1 MHPILDET
9 LCAEALFASHLQAS
23 DMISPADVDDV
34 VAQVLRRD
42 GPCACAA
49 RMAYE
54 FGEHPD
60 TAVRRMRWAR
70 RMVRRLPAPDTPP
83 RGRKSPAKRGGP
95 LPDHAAS

>member
-1 MHPILDET
+1 MHLFPDET
-9 LCAEALFASHLQAS
+9 LRTEALFASTLQAS
-23 DMISPADVDDV
+23 DMIDPKDVDDV

-42 GPCACAA
+42 GPCECAA

-70 RMVRRLPAPDTPP
+70 RMIRRFPA
-83 RGRKSPAKRGGP
+83 A
-95 LPDHAAS
+95 

>member
-1 MHPILDET
+1 MSPFSDET
-9 LCAEALFASHLQAS
+9 LCAEALFASHVQAS
-23 DMISPADVDDV
+23 DPIKAQDVDDA

-42 GPCACAA
+42 GAGECAA

-70 RMVRRLPAPDTPP
+70 RTIRRVAT
-83 RGRKSPAKRGGP
+83 A
-95 LPDHAAS
+95 H

>member
-1 MHPILDET
+1 MHPSHDET
-9 LCAEALFASHLQAS
+9 LRAEALFASPLQAS
-23 DMISPADVDDV
+23 DPIDPEDVDDV

-42 GPCACAA
+42 GPGGCAA

-70 RMVRRLPAPDTPP
+70 RMVRRL
-83 RGRKSPAKRGGP
+83 GG
-95 LPDHAAS
+95 A

>member
-1 MHPILDET
+1 MHPFPDET
-9 LCAEALFASHLQAS
+9 ERAEALFVSPLQAS
-23 DMISPADVDDV
+23 DPVSPQDVDDV

-42 GPCACAA
+42 GPGECAA

-70 RMVRRLPAPDTPP
+70 RIIRRLPAPD
-83 RGRKSPAKRGGP
+83 
-95 LPDHAAS
+95 HAT

>member
-1 MHPILDET
+1 MHPVPDET
-9 LCAEALFASHLQAS
+9 LRAEALFVSQLQAS
-23 DMISPADVDDV
+23 DLIDPKEVDAV

-42 GPCACAA
+42 GPGECAA

-70 RMVRRLPAPDTPP
+70 RIVRRFPAP
-83 RGRKSPAKRGGP
+83 
-95 LPDHAAS
+95 AA